1 MYNITAVVML
11 VSVYSSCNHTYPPL
25 SRASKSKDSK
35 RGSKQVGNQV
45 IRKGW
50 LSIPVSLIKGS
61 SRDYWFV
68 LTAEGL
74 TWYKDDEVRPAR
86 VSFTFYLFDSQC

>member
-1 MYNITAVVML
+1 MYNPKLTTPTL
-11 VSVYSSCNHTYPPL
+11 
-25 SRASKSKDSK
+25 RASKSKQA
-35 RGSKQVGNQV
+35 KQAAKQLGNQV

-50 LSIPVSLIKGS
+50 LSIPVSLIKGN

-74 TWYKDDEVRPAR
+74 TWYKDDEVR
-86 VSFTFYLFDSQC
+86 L

>member
-1 MYNITAVVML
+1 M
-11 VSVYSSCNHTYPPL
+11 PPSL
-25 SRASKSKDSK
+25 RASKSKDSK

-74 TWYKDDEVRPAR
+74 TWYKDDEVQCLRLYQANTCTEL
-86 VSFTFYLFDSQC
+86 VFYQALV